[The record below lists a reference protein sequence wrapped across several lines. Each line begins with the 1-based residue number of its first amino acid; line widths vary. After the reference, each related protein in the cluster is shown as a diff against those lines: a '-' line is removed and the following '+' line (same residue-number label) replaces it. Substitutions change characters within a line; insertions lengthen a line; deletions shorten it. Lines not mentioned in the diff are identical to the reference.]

1 MKKNQENWGEIRMI
15 KKVLAFCIRNKIDKQ
30 EILVLSKINGKGIEV
45 PGGSVEENESFEN
58 AVERELFEET
68 GINSI
73 RNMRKVL
80 TVSFYADW
88 RKEWQERN
96 IFKLE
101 LENTS
106 NDEWEHIISDGKED
120 KGKKARI
127 FWLDVELAKKKLL
140 WGQGQF
146 IEDILKFK

>member
-1 MKKNQENWGEIRMI
+1 MI

-106 NDEWEHIISDGKED
+106 NDEWEQIISDGKED
-120 KGKKARI
+120 KGKRARF

>member
-1 MKKNQENWGEIRMI
+1 MI
-15 KKVLAFCIRNKIDKQ
+15 KKVLAFCIRKKMNKH
-30 EILVLSKINGKGIEV
+30 EILVLSKVNGKGIEV

-58 AVERELFEET
+58 AVKRELFEET

-73 RNMRKVL
+73 RNMSKVL
-80 TVSFYADW
+80 TVPFYADW

-106 NDEWEHIISDGKED
+106 KDEWEHIISDGKED

-127 FWLDVELAKKKLL
+127 FWLDVDLAKKELL

-146 IEDILKFK
+146 IEDILNI